1 MWKLIEMILSFDSK
15 ETLIIVWP
23 KISDLIRMAVPP
35 ENYSEMKT
43 FEQFQEKLKNKIINL
58 WPQFLQYN
66 WRIKSD
72 FCRSLPQFINVD

>member
-66 WRIKSD
+66 WRIKSA